1 MKARVTQEI
10 FYKGKTYVPGD
21 LVEVDKESI
30 YTLQKAGVIGQVEV
44 ETAMQGQKENA
55 MKQPSRGR

>member
-21 LVEVDKESI
+21 LVEVDKESV

-44 ETAMQGQKENA
+44 ETAMLAQKENT

>member
-10 FYKGKTYVPGD
+10 FYKGKTYIPGE
-21 LVEVDKESI
+21 LIEVDKNSV

-44 ETAMQGQKENA
+44 ETAMQGPKENA
-55 MKQPSRGR
+55 MKQPSKGR